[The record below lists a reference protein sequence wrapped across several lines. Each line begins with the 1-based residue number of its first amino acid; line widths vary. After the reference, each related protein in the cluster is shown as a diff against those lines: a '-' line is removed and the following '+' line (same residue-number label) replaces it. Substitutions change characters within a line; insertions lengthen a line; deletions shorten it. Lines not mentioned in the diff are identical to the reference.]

1 VINYIKSRRGG
12 ATRGKLLARVGLV
25 SLAGILALPA
35 WSQECTPNA
44 DTGVTVNADESN
56 ENNKSIHSVN
66 WGSQTFTVAG
76 EGCFKLSAVTFSVRR
91 VGAPGANITVQIRAV
106 SGVLPSTNPVDILA
120 SETGIVVTSTT
131 FTDFTV
137 NFDPQPE
144 LAGGVQY
151 ALVVIG
157 GGGNANNGYRLGL
170 DDGNPYSGG
179 QYCRSEDGGT
189 SFGQC
194 FSGDLDV
201 RMSICVTPCESGC
214 VFSQGYWKN
223 HAEAWPVDSLMLGTT
238 SYSQAQLLSILN
250 TPVGGNGLISLS
262 YQLIAAKL
270 NAENG
275 APVPAGIAAA
285 IAAADTLIGALVVPP
300 VGSDFLAPAST
311 SALSGTLDQYNNGIY
326 DGGPPHCSE

>member
-1 VINYIKSRRGG
+1 
-12 ATRGKLLARVGLV
+12 
-25 SLAGILALPA
+25 
-35 WSQECTPNA
+35 
-44 DTGVTVNADESN
+44 
-56 ENNKSIHSVN
+56 
-66 WGSQTFTVAG
+66 
-76 EGCFKLSAVTFSVRR
+76 
-91 VGAPGANITVQIRAV
+91 
-106 SGVLPSTNPVDILA
+106 
-120 SETGIVVTSTT
+120 
-131 FTDFTV
+131 
-137 NFDPQPE
+137 
-144 LAGGVQY
+144 
-151 ALVVIG
+151 
-157 GGGNANNGYRLGL
+157 
-170 DDGNPYSGG
+170 
-179 QYCRSEDGGT
+179 
-189 SFGQC
+189 
-194 FSGDLDV
+194 
-201 RMSICVTPCESGC
+201 MSICVTPCESGC

>member
-1 VINYIKSRRGG
+1 M
-12 ATRGKLLARVGLV
+12 
-25 SLAGILALPA
+25 
-35 WSQECTPNA
+35 
-44 DTGVTVNADESN
+44 TVDADESN
-56 ENNKSIHSVN
+56 ENSKSIHSAN
-66 WGSQTFTVAG
+66 WGSQTFTVTG

-91 VGAPGANITVQIRAV
+91 VGTPGANLTVQIRAV
-106 SGVLPSTNPVDILA
+106 SGGLPSTNLADILA
-120 SETGIVVTSTT
+120 SEAGIVVTSTT

-157 GGGNANNGYRLGL
+157 GGGNSSNGYRLGL
-170 DDGNPYSGG
+170 AEGNPYSGG
-179 QYCRSEDGGT
+179 KYCRSEDGGAT
-189 SFGQC
+189 FGQC
-194 FSGDLDV
+194 FDGLHDV

-214 VFSQGYWKN
+214 VQSQGFWKN
-223 HAEAWPVDSLMLGTT
+223 HEEAWPVDSLMLGST
-238 SYSQAQLLSILN
+238 SYTKVELLAILN

-285 IAAADTLIGALVVPP
+285 IGAADTLIGALVVPP
-300 VGSDFLAPAST
+300 VGSDFLAPATT
-311 SALSGTLDQYNNGIY
+311 SALTGTLDQYNNGLY
-326 DGGPPHCSE
+326 DGGPPHCVEP